1 MRILKV
7 TASYAPFFEFGGPP
21 VKVQALAEG
30 LARRGHRVTVLT
42 ADWGL
47 AGRGGG
53 QRTSFGLRR
62 EENGVEALYLAP
74 RLPAWLRYRS
84 LTWYPGA
91 ARFCRER
98 LREFDAVH
106 LYGLYDLLGPRVAAA
121 CRAGG
126 VPYAVEP
133 MGMYVPIVRSVRL
146 KRVYHALFGGTL
158 ISGARAVI
166 ATSEQETAE
175 LAGSGVEPGRIL
187 LRRNGVALPEALPP
201 RGQFR
206 AAHGIASDAQLVL
219 FLGRLASKKS
229 PELLLRAF
237 AHLAGTD
244 DTAARLRLVFA
255 GPDDEKMMKRLGE
268 SARLLGIRKRVIFA
282 GPLFGEKKWSAYRDA
297 DVFVLPSQ
305 NENFGNTAAE
315 ALAAGTP
322 VIVTETCGIAPLLAE
337 GAGVIV
343 PHDEAALAG
352 ALQRVLNDAALRERL
367 QAGGAALLPRLG
379 WEEPVREMEQLYER
393 LGRGT

>member
-30 LARRGHRVTVLT
+30 LTRRGHRVTVLT

-47 AGRGGG
+47 AERGGG
-53 QRTSFGLRR
+53 QRTTFGLRR

-74 RLPAWLRYRS
+74 GLPAWLRYRS

-106 LYGLYDLLGPRVAAA
+106 IYGLYDLLGPRVAAA

-126 VPYAVEP
+126 VAYAVEP
-133 MGMYVPIVRSVRL
+133 MGMYLPIVRSVRL
-146 KRVYHALFGGTL
+146 KRAYHALFGRAL

-166 ATSEQETAE
+166 ATSEQEAAE
-175 LAGSGVEPGRIL
+175 LAGGGVEPGRIL
-187 LRRNGVALPEALPP
+187 LRRNGVALPGALPP

-206 AAHGIASDAQLVL
+206 AAHGIASDAQVVL

-237 AHLAGTD
+237 AHLAGGD
-244 DTAARLRLVFA
+244 DAARLRLVFA
-255 GPDDEKMMKRLGE
+255 GPDDENMMKRLRE
-268 SARLLGIRKRVIFA
+268 SARLLGIRKGVIFA
-282 GPLFGEKKWSAYRDA
+282 GPLFGESKWSAYRDA

-305 NENFGNTAAE
+305 NENFGNAAAE

-322 VIVTETCGIAPLLAE
+322 VIVTETCGIAALLAE

-343 PHDEAALAG
+343 PHDEAALTG
-352 ALQRVLNDAALRERL
+352 ALQRVLHDAALRERL

-393 LGRGT
+393 LGRRP

>member
-1 MRILKV
+1 
-7 TASYAPFFEFGGPP
+7 
-21 VKVQALAEG
+21 
-30 LARRGHRVTVLT
+30 
-42 ADWGL
+42 
-47 AGRGGG
+47 
-53 QRTSFGLRR
+53 
-62 EENGVEALYLAP
+62 
-74 RLPAWLRYRS
+74 
-84 LTWYPGA
+84 
-91 ARFCRER
+91 
-98 LREFDAVH
+98 
-106 LYGLYDLLGPRVAAA
+106 
-121 CRAGG
+121 
-126 VPYAVEP
+126 
-133 MGMYVPIVRSVRL
+133 
-146 KRVYHALFGGTL
+146 
-158 ISGARAVI
+158 
-166 ATSEQETAE
+166 
-175 LAGSGVEPGRIL
+175 
-187 LRRNGVALPEALPP
+187 
-201 RGQFR
+201 
-206 AAHGIASDAQLVL
+206 
-219 FLGRLASKKS
+219 
-229 PELLLRAF
+229 
-237 AHLAGTD
+237 
-244 DTAARLRLVFA
+244 
-255 GPDDEKMMKRLGE
+255 MMKRLGE